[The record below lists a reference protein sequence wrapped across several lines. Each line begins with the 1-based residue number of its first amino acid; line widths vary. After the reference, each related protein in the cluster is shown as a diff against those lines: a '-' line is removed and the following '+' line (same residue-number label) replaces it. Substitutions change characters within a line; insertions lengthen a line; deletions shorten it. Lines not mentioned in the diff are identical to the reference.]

1 MKKVFLFVLLF
12 SVGKVLADSY
22 PHWVNSPPASAN
34 NHLYAVGMSPLTIS
48 IAQSISAATANAK
61 TEIISQLRANISGKT
76 DTNNTSI
83 INKSQ
88 IQENFSS
95 RNFYNQSTVIN
106 TEAKNISGISIVET
120 YVDRDNKSVF
130 ALADFDYIK
139 AIADLKNRYSE
150 CDNEIKM
157 IDSTLSSFEKQ
168 KRLKMAYIKIS
179 ELKENASLLSSLDGV
194 QGIYKN
200 IASLEL
206 YVTNLISI
214 EKNKMSFSVG
224 SQSDS
229 VLDRNFRLS
238 IQKAI
243 INAGFKWDDAAPRYI
258 VNISPVGKKE
268 VSEFY
273 GNVSVKLNLNIT
285 ILEMENNSPI
295 YSENFTFKGTAATE
309 STALARL
316 GNSINNGIADAITEM
331 LYKQ

>member
-157 IDSTLSSFEKQ
+157 IDSTLSSF
-168 KRLKMAYIKIS
+168 
-179 ELKENASLLSSLDGV
+179 
-194 QGIYKN
+194 
-200 IASLEL
+200 
-206 YVTNLISI
+206 
-214 EKNKMSFSVG
+214 
-224 SQSDS
+224 
-229 VLDRNFRLS
+229 
-238 IQKAI
+238 
-243 INAGFKWDDAAPRYI
+243 
-258 VNISPVGKKE
+258 
-268 VSEFY
+268 
-273 GNVSVKLNLNIT
+273 
-285 ILEMENNSPI
+285 
-295 YSENFTFKGTAATE
+295 
-309 STALARL
+309 
-316 GNSINNGIADAITEM
+316 
-331 LYKQ
+331 